1 MMLGIIFIIFILI
14 LAIDIVD
21 EYVYPIYK
29 RNNMDVGPMIEEF
42 SKRKG
47 KFK

>member
-1 MMLGIIFIIFILI
+1 MLGIIFIILIVILS
-14 LAIDIVD
+14 IDIVD
-21 EYVYPIYK
+21 EYVYPIYTRK
-29 RNNMDVGPMIEEF
+29 NTDVGPMIEEF